1 MSAAKHSRPGL
12 YAECHACGEIWRVAV
27 FPLALRVG
35 GSLSMRNSIL
45 LAAALSKVRDRDLQC
60 PGCTERSR
68 VGLCPIDGPRA
79 PSGPRKGRR

>member
-1 MSAAKHSRPGL
+1 MSGAKHSRPGL

-27 FPLALRVG
+27 LPLALRVG
-35 GSLSMRNSIL
+35 GPPSMRNSRL
-45 LAAALSKVRDRDLQC
+45 LAAALSKVRDLQC